1 MNTNKKGIG
10 IIGIDH
16 WYWAF
21 GCAYGIA
28 LNPDAE
34 LIAIAA
40 SDPAAPDAK
49 RVEMTANV
57 YKAKTWYEDYRKLLE
72 NPEIE
77 AVLITS
83 TTNLHTSIAKDAA
96 AAGKHILLGKP
107 IARTLREAD
116 QIIEATK
123 KAKVKLMV
131 LDSPVRN
138 TYIKELLDK
147 GTIGK
152 PYLAHNYLL
161 AIVPFAKPGIK
172 EPGWFAD
179 PYKAAGGGFID
190 HAIYQAGN
198 MRWLFNSEAKTVYA
212 QMGKFALKDW
222 AIEDHGLAV
231 VRLKDGSI
239 ITLEASN
246 TAPGHS
252 HGRTLIIGTEG
263 EIEIS
268 HKPPSVSIWT
278 KKGRYSD
285 RHLIEKI
292 GPPLLY
298 EKSFAEIPVP
308 TPPYA
313 QGYRPIIDEFISCL
327 VKDKDPDFSGEDS
340 RANLEI
346 CLAAYESA
354 GTGEVV
360 NLPLKTEVDVPSILA
375 KL

>member
-21 GCAYGIA
+21 GCAYSIA

-49 RVEMTANV
+49 RVEVTANV

-72 NPEIE
+72 NPKIG

-83 TTNLHTSIAKDAA
+83 TTNRHASIVKDAT

-107 IARTLREAD
+107 IARTLGEAD

-131 LDSPVRN
+131 LDSPVGSR
-138 TYIKELLDK
+138 YLKELLDK

-152 PYLAHNYLL
+152 PYLAHDFLW
-161 AIVPFAKPGIK
+161 AIVPFAKPGVK

-179 PYKAAGGGFID
+179 PYKAAGGAFID
-190 HAIYQAGN
+190 HAIYQAGKL
-198 MRWLFNSEAKTVYA
+198 RWFFGSEAKTVYA
-212 QMGKFALKDW
+212 QMGKFVLKDW

-231 VRLKDGSI
+231 VRLKDDSI
-239 ITLEASN
+239 VTLEASN

-252 HGRTLIIGTEG
+252 HERTIIIGSEG

-268 HKPPSVSIWT
+268 GTTVSIWT
-278 KKGRYSD
+278 KKGPYSD
-285 RHLIEKI
+285 RHLIEKV

-298 EKSFAEIPVP
+298 GKSFAEIPVP

-313 QGYRPIIDEFISCL
+313 EGNKPMINEFIRCL
-327 VKDKDPDFSGEDS
+327 VKDKNPDFTGEDS

-354 GTGEVV
+354 RTGEVV